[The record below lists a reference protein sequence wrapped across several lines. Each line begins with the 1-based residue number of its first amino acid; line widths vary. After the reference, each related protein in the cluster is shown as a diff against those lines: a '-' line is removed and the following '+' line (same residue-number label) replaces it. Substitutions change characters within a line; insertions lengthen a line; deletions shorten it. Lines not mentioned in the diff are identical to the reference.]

1 MSKQKLSSKATEGA
15 AKTRPSV
22 RKSSKQKGSPSA
34 PILNAPGKI
43 RIVGGLWKRTPIIV
57 TDAPGLRPT
66 PDRVREA
73 LFNWLGPSI
82 KASVCLDL
90 FAGSGA
96 LGLEALSRGAAHVHF
111 NEPHLKA
118 SRQISELLER
128 LQKPSES
135 TWEVSAL
142 DAHAALS
149 RQSPNYFDLVFLD
162 PPFQNQWLEKIIPAL
177 LPVLK
182 NNARLYI
189 EAESAFQHPALQLL
203 RADQAGQVHYHLF
216 KLREA

>member
-1 MSKQKLSSKATEGA
+1 MSKNKLRG
-15 AKTRPSV
+15 
-22 RKSSKQKGSPSA
+22 A

-66 PDRVREA
+66 PDRVRES
-73 LFNWLGPSI
+73 LFNWLGPAI

-118 SRQISELLER
+118 SHQISALLSR
-128 LQKPSES
+128 LQAPPGAS
-135 TWEVSAL
+135 WEVSSL
-142 DAHAALS
+142 DAHASLD
-149 RQSPNYFDLVFLD
+149 RQSPHRFDLVFLD
-162 PPFQNQWLEKIIPAL
+162 PPFKGDWLEKIMPAL
-177 LPVLK
+177 LKLLK
-182 NNARLYI
+182 PGARLYI
-189 EAESAFQHPALQLL
+189 EAEKAFGHPALVLL
-203 RADQAGQVHYHLF
+203 KAGQAGQVHYHLF
-216 KLREA
+216 QLREA

>member
-1 MSKQKLSSKATEGA
+1 MSKNKLSSKPKDA
-15 AKTRPSV
+15 
-22 RKSSKQKGSPSA
+22 PSA
-34 PILNAPGKI
+34 SILNAPGKI

-57 TDAPGLRPT
+57 TDAAGLRPT

-82 KASVCLDL
+82 KSSVCLDL

-118 SRQISELLER
+118 SRQISELLGR
-128 LQKPSES
+128 LQKPPEAS
-135 TWEVSAL
+135 WDVSAL

-149 RQSPNYFDLVFLD
+149 RQSPNRFDLVFLD
-162 PPFQNQWLEKIIPAL
+162 PPFQNQWLEKILPAL
-177 LPVLK
+177 LPLLK
-182 NNARLYI
+182 SGARLYI
-189 EAESAFQHPALQLL
+189 EAGSVFEHPALQLL
-203 RADQAGQVHYHLF
+203 KAGEAGQVHYHLF
-216 KLREA
+216 QLREI

>member
-1 MSKQKLSSKATEGA
+1 MSKNKLSSKATGA
-15 AKTRPSV
+15 AAKVKPSV
-22 RKSSKQKGSPSA
+22 RPSRKQKDPPGA

-96 LGLEALSRGAAHVHF
+96 LGFEALSRGAAHVHF

-118 SRQISELLER
+118 SRQISELLSR
-128 LQKPSES
+128 LQKPPNS
-135 TWEVSAL
+135 TWDVSAL

-149 RQSPNYFDLVFLD
+149 RQSPKRFDLVFLD
-162 PPFQNQWLEKIIPAL
+162 PPFQNQWLEKILPGLLAL
-177 LPVLK
+177 LKPD
-182 NNARLYI
+182 ARLYI
-189 EAESAFQHPALQLL
+189 EAESAFAHPALQLL
-203 RADQAGQVHYHLF
+203 KAGQAGQVHYHLF
-216 KLREA
+216 RLREV

>member
-1 MSKQKLSSKATEGA
+1 MSKHKLNSKATQA
-15 AKTRPSV
+15 VAKTRSSDQS
-22 RKSSKQKGSPSA
+22 SSKQKGSPSA
-34 PILNAPGKI
+34 SILNAPGKI

-73 LFNWLGPSI
+73 LFNWIGPSI

-128 LQKPSES
+128 LQQPSES
-135 TWEVSAL
+135 SWEVSAL

-182 NNARLYI
+182 INARLYI

-203 RADQAGQVHYHLF
+203 KADQAGQVHYHLF
-216 KLREA
+216 KLCEA